1 MWEMQVQKTLNE
13 QRPKAEYV
21 LLRGGQL
28 VGTALMIFV
37 KSSKIPYIKRVD
49 ASVKKVNHFFILLS

>member
-49 ASVKKVNHFFILLS
+49 ASVKKVSHFFILLS